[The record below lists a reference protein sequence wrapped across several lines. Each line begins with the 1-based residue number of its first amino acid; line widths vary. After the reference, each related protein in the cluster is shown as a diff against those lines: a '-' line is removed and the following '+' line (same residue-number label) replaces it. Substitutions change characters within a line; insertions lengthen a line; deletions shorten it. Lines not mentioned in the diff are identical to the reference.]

1 MAKASRDLVVVIT
14 GASSGI
20 GRATALEFAKQGVNL
35 VLAARSRENL
45 EHTAQKCRKSGAQ
58 VLAIPTDVC
67 REDEVEA
74 LAERAVERFGHIDV
88 WINNAGV
95 GLFSRFERAPLE
107 EYRQVIETNLFGPI
121 YGARAALKEFRRSN
135 SGILINVSSQLA
147 FGGSAYSSA
156 YGISKYGVRA
166 LSDTL
171 RQELLDT
178 GIRVCTVY
186 PASTDTP
193 FFQHAANYTGR
204 EVKPLGS
211 VSNARDVAHAIVQ
224 LVRSPK
230 PDTLVGKSGYIVEPL
245 HWLAPRLHAR
255 VLRSKTERDHFQ
267 DKAAQPRQGNLFEP
281 STFASEKGGW
291 KKSGILGTVAGVAG
305 LVGGIVAV
313 LRLAKSNTGSRNVGR
328 AA

>member
-1 MAKASRDLVVVIT
+1 MTKSFRDLVVVIT

-20 GRATALEFAKQGVNL
+20 GRATALEFAREGSKL

-45 EHTAQKCRKSGAQ
+45 QRTADKCRKSGAE
-58 VLAIPTDVC
+58 VLAVPTDVSQ
-67 REDEVEA
+67 ENEVQN

-95 GLFSRFERAPLE
+95 GLFSRFERAPEE
-107 EYRQVIETNLFGPI
+107 EYRQVIETNLFGAI
-121 YGARAALKEFRRSN
+121 YGARAAVAHFRRSN

-147 FGGSAYSSA
+147 FGGNAYSSA
-156 YGISKYGVRA
+156 YAISKYGMRA

-171 RQELLDT
+171 RQELMDT

-193 FFQHAANYTGR
+193 FFQHAANYMGR

-211 VSNARDVAHAIVQ
+211 VSHVRDVSTAMVR
-224 LVRSPK
+224 LVRRPR
-230 PDTLVGKSGYIVEPL
+230 PDTLIGRTGYVLEPL
-245 HWLAPRLHAR
+245 HWIAPRTHAR
-255 VLRSKTERDHFQ
+255 LVRKKTERDNFQ
-267 DKAAQPRQGNLFEP
+267 DKPAQPRQGNLFEP
-281 STFASEKGGW
+281 ASFASERGGW
-291 KKSGILGTVAGVAG
+291 KSSGMGVVAGVAG
-305 LVGGIVAV
+305 LIGGIVALMRFTRGRSSDV
-313 LRLAKSNTGSRNVGR
+313 PR

>member
-1 MAKASRDLVVVIT
+1 MAKAAQNLVVVIT

-20 GRATALEFAKQGVNL
+20 GRATALEFAKKGAPL

-45 EHTAQKCRKSGAQ
+45 QETAQKCRKSGAQ
-58 VLAIPTDVC
+58 VLIIPTDVS

-95 GLFSRFERAPLE
+95 GLFARFERAPLE

-121 YGARAALKEFRRSN
+121 YGARAALKQFRRNN

-156 YGISKYGVRA
+156 YAISKYGLRA

-171 RQELLDT
+171 RQELIDT

-193 FFQHAANYTGR
+193 FFQHAANYMGR
-204 EVKPLGS
+204 EVKPIGS
-211 VSNARDVAHAIVQ
+211 VSEARDVAKAIVR
-224 LVRSPK
+224 LVWRPK
-230 PDTLVGKSGYIVEPL
+230 PDTLVGRSGYVVEPL
-245 HWLAPRLHAR
+245 HWIAPHLHAR
-255 VLRSKTERDHFQ
+255 ILRNKTERDHFQ
-267 DKAAQPRQGNLFEP
+267 DKTAQPRSGNLFEAAE
-281 STFASEKGGW
+281 FASEKGGW
-291 KKSGILGTVAGVAG
+291 KGPGAAGSIAAVAGVIGG
-305 LVGGIVAV
+305 LIFAWRALRTGQGSQRLSRVA
-313 LRLAKSNTGSRNVGR
+313 
-328 AA
+328 